1 MEHNRSNL
9 EGRNVSVSVLEWG
22 SKVESFRPPFDV
34 VLAADVIYIEE
45 SFPALIQTLAE
56 LGDPSSL
63 VLLACK
69 YRYERDK
76 RFFELLR
83 KEGLF
88 EEPEVVRKWPNSDD
102 IKVYRLKRTKSV
114 LKAIK

>member
-1 MEHNRSNL
+1 MNLENSRSNL
-9 EGRNVSVSVLEWG
+9 EGRNITVSALEWG
-22 SKVESFRPPFDV
+22 TSVESFGPPYDI

-45 SFPALIQTLAE
+45 SFPALIRTLAE
-56 LGDPSSL
+56 LSDPTSL

-83 KEGLF
+83 EGQVF
-88 EEPEVVRKWPNSDD
+88 EETVVQRWPDRDD
-102 IKVYRLKRTKSV
+102 IKIHRLKLTKSHIMD
-114 LKAIK
+114 A